1 MISLLNFIDTGFIIT
16 LGLLLLV
23 SGAIMLYCYR
33 RLNILEDSVIQ
44 HGKILQNFIMN
55 HNNQMMSYNQVFGG
69 QGNFNSGA
77 HNLEKIS
84 EENEIEEVENGEN
97 GIEEVE
103 EVENGENE
111 DDENGENDDN
121 LKIVN
126 LEDRIVVSDDESDN
140 ESNNESDND
149 SSSDSNSSDNDSESD
164 KENPDDEENPD
175 EVTAINEEVAP
186 SNEEDDFLNNIPID
200 LETLNMNV
208 HSKLVNLN
216 LDMDIGLDLD
226 LGLDDDKSFAQE
238 KRNFSKMKVDELKT
252 LVVTKNLMD
261 NDNAQKMKK
270 NDLVKLLQE

>member
-69 QGNFNSGA
+69 QSNFNSGGSN
-77 HNLEKIS
+77 NLEKIS
-84 EENEIEEVENGEN
+84 EENEVEEKEVEEN
-97 GIEEVE
+97 EVEEIENKEEDVEEVE
-103 EVENGENE
+103 EVLN
-111 DDENGENDDN
+111 N

-126 LEDRIVVSDDESDN
+126 LEDKIVVSDDESEESDSDSESDN
-140 ESNNESDND
+140 ESNNDSEDSDSENEDND
-149 SSSDSNSSDNDSESD
+149 VNED
-164 KENPDDEENPD
+164 KM
-175 EVTAINEEVAP
+175 NEKKNATKA
-186 SNEEDDFLNNIPID
+186 EDDFLNNIPID

-208 HSKLVNLN
+208 QSKLGNLN
-216 LDMDIGLDLD
+216 LDMDFD
-226 LGLDDDKSFAQE
+226 LGLDDEKSFAQE
-238 KRNFSKMKVDELKT
+238 KRNFSKMKVDELKS

>member
-69 QGNFNSGA
+69 QSNFNSGGSN
-77 HNLEKIS
+77 NLEKIS
-84 EENEIEEVENGEN
+84 EENEVEEKEVEEN
-97 GIEEVE
+97 EVEEIENKEEDVEEVE
-103 EVENGENE
+103 EVLN
-111 DDENGENDDN
+111 N

-126 LEDRIVVSDDESDN
+126 LEDKIVVSDDESE
-140 ESNNESDND
+140 ESDSDSESDNESDND
-149 SSSDSNSSDNDSESD
+149 SEENEESDESDNDENEDNDSENEDNED
-164 KENPDDEENPD
+164 KM
-175 EVTAINEEVAP
+175 NEKKNATKA
-186 SNEEDDFLNNIPID
+186 EDDFLNNIPID

-208 HSKLVNLN
+208 QSKLVNLN
-216 LDMDIGLDLD
+216 LDMDFD
-226 LGLDDDKSFAQE
+226 LGLDNEKSFAQE
-238 KRNFSKMKVDELKT
+238 KRNFSKMKVDELKS

>member
-69 QGNFNSGA
+69 QSNFNSGGSN
-77 HNLEKIS
+77 NLEKIS
-84 EENEIEEVENGEN
+84 EENEVEENEVEEN
-97 GIEEVE
+97 EVEENEVEENEVE
-103 EVENGENE
+103 EVEEDEVEENE
-111 DDENGENDDN
+111 EVVEEVEEDVNN

-126 LEDRIVVSDDESDN
+126 LEDKIVVSDDESEESEESDN
-140 ESNNESDND
+140 ESEESDSEENE
-149 SSSDSNSSDNDSESD
+149 DNDVNED
-164 KENPDDEENPD
+164 KM
-175 EVTAINEEVAP
+175 NEKKNATKA
-186 SNEEDDFLNNIPID
+186 EDDFLNNIPID

-208 HSKLVNLN
+208 QSKLVNLN
-216 LDMDIGLDLD
+216 LDMDFD
-226 LGLDDDKSFAQE
+226 LGLDNEKSFAQE
-238 KRNFSKMKVDELKT
+238 KRNFSKMKVDELKS

>member
-69 QGNFNSGA
+69 QSNFNSGESN
-77 HNLEKIS
+77 NLEKIS
-84 EENEIEEVENGEN
+84 EENEVEENEVEENEVEENEVEEEV
-97 GIEEVE
+97 EVE
-103 EVENGENE
+103 EVEE
-111 DDENGENDDN
+111 DVNN

-126 LEDRIVVSDDESDN
+126 LEDKIVVSDDDS
-140 ESNNESDND
+140 ESDND
-149 SSSDSNSSDNDSESD
+149 SEENEESDESDNDENEDNDSENEDNED
-164 KENPDDEENPD
+164 KM
-175 EVTAINEEVAP
+175 NEKKNATKA
-186 SNEEDDFLNNIPID
+186 EDDFLNNIPID

-208 HSKLVNLN
+208 QSKLVNLN
-216 LDMDIGLDLD
+216 LDMDFD

-238 KRNFSKMKVDELKT
+238 KRNFSKMKVDELKS